1 MIHGR
6 TVHSPK
12 FSNNSYFFIIRGL
25 HTPPSS
31 HRENLHQLTIFT
43 QVSGGGQLMRQLRVR
58 NVGYK
63 QEDFMLTIVII
74 QAAIFPIS

>member
-1 MIHGR
+1 
-6 TVHSPK
+6 
-12 FSNNSYFFIIRGL
+12 
-25 HTPPSS
+25 
-31 HRENLHQLTIFT
+31 
-43 QVSGGGQLMRQLRVR
+43 MRQLRVR